1 MNEAGIRK
9 VGALLKLGS
18 GVRATDWMQYPCPFA
33 RHKHATGQ
41 DRRPSFGIRVT
52 EHGSS
57 HYYCFTC
64 KKAGN
69 LSFLPVDL
77 ASYGTTKDKIR
88 ATDLMVSVMNLEA
101 QNGFADW
108 DGVAVDEDPEPEPL
122 DEDAYGDIFP
132 AAWTVEVA
140 RDYLT
145 SRGVSEEAAEMMG
158 LGYDPE
164 DARVVF
170 PVRGDDGC
178 LYGYTGRTVLLEPDW
193 PTTRPYAKSK
203 DYLGLPKK
211 RTLLNHQTV
220 QPGVTKRIVAVE
232 GPIDTAVAQ
241 THLLHLKMDVKWAV
255 VGIMGSV
262 LSKYQ
267 LAAIIEHGLPAY
279 LFLDDDEAGTLGL
292 YGDGRRKGAVQKLKG
307 EVPVYVP
314 CYPVG
319 SRATDVGGLNRREF
333 ASALKSAVVEC
344 G

>member
-1 MNEAGIRK
+1 
-9 VGALLKLGS
+9 
-18 GVRATDWMQYPCPFA
+18 MQYPCPFA
-33 RHKHATGQ
+33 KHKHATGQ

-64 KKAGN
+64 KKSGN

-77 ASYGTTKDKIR
+77 ASYGGDKR
-88 ATDLMVSVMNLEA
+88 KTAATDLMVKVMHLEA

-108 DGVAVDEDPEPEPL
+108 DGAALDEDPEPEAL

-132 AAWTVEVA
+132 GAWEVEAA
-140 RDYLT
+140 RDYLRM
-145 SRGVSEEAAEMMG
+145 RGVSKDAAEMMG

-170 PVRGDDGC
+170 PVRGAAGE
-178 LYGYTGRTVLLEPDW
+178 LYGYTGRTVLLEQDW
-193 PTTRPYAKSK
+193 PTTRMYAKSK

-211 RTLLNHQTV
+211 RTLLNQQTI
-220 QPGVTKRIVAVE
+220 QPGITKRVVVVE

-241 THLLHLKMDVKWAV
+241 SHLLDAKMDVRWAV

-267 LAAIIEHGLPAY
+267 LAALIEHGLPVY
-279 LFLDDDEAGTLGL
+279 LFLDDDEAGTMGL
-292 YGDGRRKGAVQKLKG
+292 YGDDRRKGAVQKLKG

-314 CYPVG
+314 CYPQE
-319 SRATDVGGLNRREF
+319 SLATDVGGLNRKQF
-333 ASALKSAVVEC
+333 VNALKAAVVE
-344 G
+344 